1 MTLSRWHE
9 DLAAHDEAFACLQ
22 DLLDPSSF
30 ATTVVK
36 AFREWGQGLLRLAT
50 ALVRENAALERENA
64 TLRDRIA
71 ELERSAAL
79 DSTTSSKP
87 PASDGLRK
95 KSGTQRRTRSQR
107 GKSGR
112 PSGGQPGHKGTTLAR
127 TESPDH
133 VVDHDPSACSGC
145 GAPLSDADR
154 HRAPVCRQVFDVPE
168 PRPLEV
174 TEHRAHRCLCGA
186 CATVTGAVFPDGV
199 TAPVQYGPRITAWVS
214 YLLYA
219 QFVPEKR
226 LAELMSDL
234 FAVSISTATITA
246 MGRRTARR
254 FEPFLAHVADVIRTA
269 VPVKHLDETGL
280 RIAARTRWLHVLCTP
295 FLTVLRIGAG
305 RGDVEKDLEGILIH
319 DDYAAYFTLK
329 GVRHGA
335 CNAHHLRELQALID
349 IEKEDWAKSMH
360 RLLERAHRAT
370 RFSRENGRDV
380 PASLAPPPARIS
392 RAWAGRVPGRG
403 VGVVGA
409 SGSCRANQT
418 WVVTQEDL
426 RRDPHAGDLY
436 IFRGRRGD
444 LVKCLWHDGVGISL
458 YAKRLER
465 GRQQGFGSPLD
476 LVYRGFDLLE
486 VAATGI
492 GQFGAPARAVDQGGS
507 EEFLETSDLMANGR
521 FRQAEA
527 LGRIA
532 ISIVRGRGVKRA
544 QRGKR
549 WQRGLALRH
558 CPSVRQM

>member
-133 VVDHDPSACSGC
+133 VVDHDPSACSG
-145 GAPLSDADR
+145 
-154 HRAPVCRQVFDVPE
+154 
-168 PRPLEV
+168 
-174 TEHRAHRCLCGA
+174 CGA

-370 RFSRENGRDV
+370 RFARENGRDV
-380 PASLAPPPARIS
+380 PASLVARIS
-392 RAWAGRVPGRG
+392 RAWARILDHAIAFHEAQPP
-403 VGVVGA
+403 
-409 SGSCRANQT
+409 
-418 WVVTQEDL
+418 L
-426 RRDPHAGDLY
+426 RTGK
-436 IFRGRRGD
+436 RGR
-444 LVKCLWHDGVGISL
+444 K
-458 YAKRLER
+458 KRR
-465 GRQQGFGSPLD
+465 
-476 LVYRGFDLLE
+476 
-486 VAATGI
+486 I
-492 GQFGAPARAVDQGGS
+492 GH
-507 EEFLETSDLMANGR
+507 N
-521 FRQAEA
+521 
-527 LGRIA
+527 
-532 ISIVRGRGVKRA
+532 
-544 QRGKR
+544 
-549 WQRGLALRH
+549 LALRLRKH
-558 CPSVRQM
+558 KEGCLRFLTDPRTPFTNNEAERDLRMAKLRQKISGGFRSERGAYNFARMRAVIATARKQGWNVLQTLVHPDPMQLIPQLRL

>member
-199 TAPVQYGPRITAWVS
+199 TTPVQYGPRITAWVS

-370 RFSRENGRDV
+370 RFARENGRDV
-380 PASLAPPPARIS
+380 PASLVARIS
-392 RAWAGRVPGRG
+392 QAWARILDHAIAFHEAQPP
-403 VGVVGA
+403 
-409 SGSCRANQT
+409 
-418 WVVTQEDL
+418 L
-426 RRDPHAGDLY
+426 RTGK
-436 IFRGRRGD
+436 RGR
-444 LVKCLWHDGVGISL
+444 K
-458 YAKRLER
+458 KRR
-465 GRQQGFGSPLD
+465 
-476 LVYRGFDLLE
+476 
-486 VAATGI
+486 I
-492 GQFGAPARAVDQGGS
+492 GH
-507 EEFLETSDLMANGR
+507 N
-521 FRQAEA
+521 
-527 LGRIA
+527 
-532 ISIVRGRGVKRA
+532 
-544 QRGKR
+544 
-549 WQRGLALRH
+549 LALRLRKH
-558 CPSVRQM
+558 KEG